1 MARVYSVSMKA
12 TLLYRQRIDFDD
24 GAMIEIV
31 VWSLPKPVVGSLHHF
46 KYRLFY
52 GFAGKRIIGYDN
64 ERPKG
69 DHYHRDNV
77 ETSYQFVSPERLI
90 DDFLNAVN
98 EIRSQP

>member
-1 MARVYSVSMKA
+1 MKA
-12 TLLYRQRIDFDD
+12 TLLYRQRIDFDH
-24 GAMIEIV
+24 GAMMEIV
-31 VWSLPKPVVGSLHHF
+31 VWSLPKPVVGSLHNF

-52 GFAGKRIIGYDN
+52 GRTGKRIIGYDN

-69 DHYHRDNV
+69 DHCHRDNV
-77 ETSYQFVSPERLI
+77 ETPYQFVSPERLI